1 MAQRDLTVRV
11 LGDSR
16 SLERTLK
23 RSTAETQKFGRA
35 VEGVAGGSR
44 LRGLASMSALLKG
57 GGIAIGAGVAANQ
70 IAGLSAAASDLNEE
84 VSKSRQVFGGSSAA
98 VESWARTTA
107 SAMGIA
113 RKDALAATG
122 TFGNLFN
129 TVGVG
134 DAKAADMSRALVQL
148 AADLASFNNAAPTDV
163 LDAIRSGLI
172 GEAEPLR
179 RYGVLLSEARVQQ
192 LAMADT
198 GKTNAKA
205 LTDQEKALARYQII
219 MRDTSS
225 AQGDFTRTSDGLA
238 NQQRI
243 LKARLAD
250 ARVELGERLLPVM
263 LQATEVA
270 NGLLKSLNP
279 TADVSLFNSASFQ
292 NDFADAFGPEAFR
305 KAFQAALPELKR
317 GQQAFADALQP
328 IPLKIQPEIDKEK
341 PPAFG
346 QKGFKVGQPTERLVT
361 FTAEQKNKFFD
372 AAVGRRLER
381 VQDADLRGQLTQL
394 RQIEE
399 TISAR
404 IEITKDITRKLN
416 LEDELLSVRRQQ
428 AGIRDQLAQ
437 DFLDSLQLR
446 VDRAGVTA
454 QLGDDLVALRAVA
467 AELRKRIA
475 ADRTNVDL
483 QRQLLGVEQQSRQI
497 VEQRRQAR
505 VEAVTARQFKTL
517 GLAAD
522 GGEVT
527 PTVENLRKRIGSFT
541 QAVKGTFLDTSKTQS
556 QLARFRKVLS
566 ETLVPKD
573 VRQKM
578 AELLADLQRQ
588 LRDHAASGGPL
599 TKTTQLSADRILQ
612 GLGLGRDAE
621 RELRARL
628 SSFDSSGAAL
638 AGAGRGAARGAGGAL
653 TVTVP
658 VAVVVDGKQIAT
670 ASAKYEGR
678 SKRVNTTQR
687 NGPLAGW

>member
-35 VEGVAGGSR
+35 VDGIAGGSR

-70 IAGLSAAASDLNEE
+70 LGGLSAAASDLNEE

-98 VESWARTTA
+98 IESWSRTTA
-107 SAMGIA
+107 SALGIA

-134 DAKAADMSRALVQL
+134 DAKAADMSRALVRL
-148 AADLASFNNAAPTDV
+148 AADLASFNNAAPSDV

-198 GKTNAKA
+198 GKTNARA
-205 LTDQEKALARYQII
+205 LTDQEKALARYEII
-219 MRDTSS
+219 MRDTAS
-225 AQGDFTRTSDGLA
+225 AQNDFARTSDGLA

-243 LKARLAD
+243 LRARLAD
-250 ARVELGERLLPVM
+250 ARVELGQRLLPVM

-279 TADVSLFNSASFQ
+279 TADVTLFNSESFR
-292 NDFADAFGPEAFR
+292 NDFLDAFGPEEFR

-328 IPLKIQPEIDKEK
+328 IPLKIKPEIDTK
-341 PPAFG
+341 PAAFG
-346 QKGFKVGQPTERLVT
+346 QKGFKVTEPAERLVT

-372 AAVGRRLER
+372 AAIGRRLER
-381 VQDADLRGQLTQL
+381 VQDADLRSQLTQL
-394 RQIEE
+394 RAIED
-399 TISAR
+399 TIQGR
-404 IEITKDITRKLN
+404 LEITKDITRKLT

-428 AGIRDQLAQ
+428 AGVRDQLAQ

-446 VDRAGVTA
+446 VDQVGATA
-454 QLGDDLVALRAVA
+454 QLGDDLTALRAVA

-475 ADRTNVDL
+475 VDRGNLDL
-483 QRQLLGVEQQSRQI
+483 QRQLLGVEQQTRQV

-517 GLAAD
+517 GLDASGA
-522 GGEVT
+522 EVT
-527 PTVENLRKRIGSFT
+527 PTVENLRKRIGSFS
-541 QAVKGTFLDTSKTQS
+541 QAVKGTFLDTSKTQT

-566 ETLVPKD
+566 EALVPKD

-578 AELLADLQRQ
+578 AEMLADLQRQ
-588 LRDHAASGGPL
+588 LRDHTASGGPL

-638 AGAGRGAARGAGGAL
+638 AGAGQGAARGTGGAL

-658 VAVVVDGKQIAT
+658 VAVVVDGKQIAS
-670 ASAKYEGR
+670 ASAKYDSR
-678 SKRVNTTQR
+678 SKRVNTIQR
-687 NGPLAGW
+687 NGPTAGW